1 MSGGRISPVETL
13 SQTSSNATSNADDL
27 QALQALSGWGTPSL
41 FHITFLPSCS
51 STILPFI
58 ISPILFLSRI
68 SLPNAYSETTNL
80 LPERTRLFR
89 INSRIWTDVGQC
101 YRNHLILTQNRMIQ
115 KFNWLRIWQNLPGR
129 ELVLLLRIQLTMI
142 QETSPV
148 SHLENSLLVLLDS
161 YRRS

>member
-80 LPERTRLFR
+80 LPERTRSVLPEPFDSDSESDDPEVQL
-89 INSRIWTDVGQC
+89 IAYMAEPSRKRACAAVEDSVNYDPGNKPSKPSGEQSARVIRQ
-101 YRNHLILTQNRMIQ
+101 LQEILDRQ
-115 KFNWLRIWQNLPGR
+115 
-129 ELVLLLRIQLTMI
+129 V
-142 QETSPV
+142 
-148 SHLENSLLVLLDS
+148 
-161 YRRS
+161 